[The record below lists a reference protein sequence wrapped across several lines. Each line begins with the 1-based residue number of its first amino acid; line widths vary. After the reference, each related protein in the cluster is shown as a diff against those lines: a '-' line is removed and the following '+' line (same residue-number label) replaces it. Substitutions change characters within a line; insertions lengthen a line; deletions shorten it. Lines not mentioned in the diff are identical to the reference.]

1 MAKDDPIAGFLSL
14 LDPIFGPVK
23 AGMQSLEHVLAP
35 LAPYEKKIY
44 ITLGLGLL
52 TFVIENLYRA
62 MRLPKPYSLKLS
74 RDVDKRSEAIKYP
87 SYELP
92 EGILITGGCGFLGEN
107 LIRALETQ
115 KGVKRIIAFDLF
127 TRPISTDARV
137 EVIKGDLNEPGKL
150 EEILKSRKIGCVIH
164 TASPHPNSRNKELF
178 EAVNVR
184 GTQAVIDACK
194 SVSGCSLIYTSSA
207 SVIWQGES
215 HAGVN
220 ETDTPYPTVFRDAY
234 AETKAR
240 AEKLVM
246 RAGDSSLITISLRP
260 HGIFGPGDRQMV
272 PTLVDV
278 AKSGRNKFIVGAGD
292 NLVDFTYVG
301 NVVHAHMLAAQA
313 AYVHWNGSGKTP
325 GAKSGKGCASNGKT
339 YFITNGQPLPMWNML
354 NNVWLG
360 LGYDSAVVRIPYN
373 LILTIAFIAEF
384 FTGLW
389 TRLTGRHVELQLSS
403 SRLQITGTTHFYSI
417 ANAVKDL
424 EYGPLWDMEAGL
436 FLTLKSFKNERNKA
450 PSRLTTSKARA
461 GNLIALG
468 LIDDLYLHELR
479 EGKGSDVGKV
489 GGASAAVGA
498 RLSRRRAA
506 AEALKNGGEASLEEI
521 QMSEVVKH
529 DRKDDVW
536 LAIDGRVYDLTDYI
550 DNHPGGD
557 SMLKFAGK
565 DATDAF
571 YGPQHPS
578 STRDLV
584 RSYVIGRLARK

>member
-1 MAKDDPIAGFLSL
+1 MDQLLSL
-14 LDPIFGPVK
+14 LDPVFIPVQYGLK
-23 AGMQSLEHVLAP
+23 QLELLVAP
-35 LAPYEKKIY
+35 LAPYESKIY
-44 ITLGLGLL
+44 FTLGLGLL
-52 TFVIENLYRA
+52 TFIFENVYRA
-62 MRLPKPYSLKLS
+62 MKLPKPYALFFN
-74 RDVDKRSEAIKYP
+74 RDVDKRSAAIRYP
-87 SYELP
+87 SYDLP

-107 LIRALETQ
+107 LVHALEPQ
-115 KGVKRIIAFDLF
+115 KSVKRIIAFDLF
-127 TRPISTDARV
+127 TRAISTDPKV

-150 EEILKSRKIGCVIH
+150 AEILKSKKIGCVIH

-220 ETDTPYPTVFRDAY
+220 ESEAPYPTTFRDAY

-240 AEKLVM
+240 AEQLVM

-260 HGIFGPGDRQMV
+260 HGIFGPGDKQMV

-278 AKSGRNKFIVGAGD
+278 AKSGRNKFIVGMGD

-313 AYVHWNGSGKTP
+313 ANVHWKTSGKT
-325 GAKSGKGCASNGKT
+325 GKGCAGNGKT

-373 LILTIAFIAEF
+373 FILAIAFIAEF
-384 FTGLW
+384 FTGVW
-389 TRLTGRHVELQLSS
+389 TKLTGKHIELQLSS

-417 ANAVKDL
+417 ANAAQDL
-424 EYGPLWDMEAGL
+424 GYGPLWDMEAGL
-436 FLTLKSFKNERNKA
+436 FLTLKSFRAERNKA

-479 EGKGSDVGKV
+479 EGKGSDVGRA

-506 AEALKNGGEASLEEI
+506 AESFKNQGDSGLEEI
-521 QMSEVVKH
+521 KMTEVAKH

-536 LAIDGRVYDLTDYI
+536 LVIEGRVYDLTDYI

-565 DATDAF
+565 DASEAF

-584 RSYVIGRLARK
+584 RSYIIGKLAK